1 MDFHK
6 RNTGAIGK
14 YKMIRAAMGESCSC
28 NFVILKEHYGSDKT
42 YSIT

>member
-14 YKMIRAAMGESCSC
+14 YKMIRAAMGE
-28 NFVILKEHYGSDKT
+28 NHVAAI
-42 YSIT
+42 

>member
-14 YKMIRAAMGESCSC
+14 YKMIRAAMGE
-28 NFVILKEHYGSDKT
+28 NLVAAIL
-42 YSIT
+42 